1 MTGVP
6 PINVDDPGTWP
17 AATEAWATIRAD
29 ALRGSTEH
37 TADLALDL
45 DDELA
50 FRGTF
55 GDRPLL
61 AYHCTRL
68 RTREVENV
76 RAHGLRLL
84 TPELVSDRID
94 AARSGAELTDEAYR
108 FATTRNVYAIDN
120 TTSRERQIC
129 FVLGRTTFDDDPW
142 GCEPLL
148 TYWGGEAMRGGPD
161 DAPLLET
168 IGCPAIVVAQLR
180 VSASTI
186 TFPSLQKVFVGR
198 LLGTER
204 PAADIFYKEAVPAA
218 DVVGVWQPGDP
229 EYDRHPALPR

>member
-1 MTGVP
+1 MSGTS
-6 PINVDDPGTWP
+6 PINIDDPDTWP
-17 AATEAWATIRAD
+17 ATTEAWATTRGD

-45 DDELA
+45 DHEPA
-50 FRGTF
+50 FRATF

-68 RTREVENV
+68 RAREIENV
-76 RAHGLRLL
+76 RGHGLRIL
-84 TPELVSDRID
+84 TSKLVRDRID
-94 AARSGAELTDEAYR
+94 AARADAELPDEAYR

-120 TTSRERQIC
+120 TTSREGQVC
-129 FVLGRTTFDDDPW
+129 FILGRTTFDDDPW
-142 GCEPLL
+142 GCQPLL

-161 DAPLLET
+161 DAPLLEM
-168 IGCPAIVVAQLR
+168 IGIPAIVVAKLY

-198 LLGTER
+198 LLGTAR
-204 PAADIFYKEAVPAA
+204 PAADVFYKDVVPAD
-218 DVVGVWQPGDP
+218 DVVDVWKPGDT